1 MIISRIICTLLPAL
15 AIFSCFPDAQ
25 GTVIPAPHPVVTP
38 DKGSDKG
45 DDKDKGEGQGQ
56 GQDQGGETNPPATAL
71 KFYSISCGPGEDASN
86 SMTVSWAVD
95 STKIRSY
102 VQYTKASDAGWK
114 RASTVQPEQDYY
126 CTVYDG
132 IWSKSPEGDFYENA
146 RFIKYGTTLSGLE
159 PDTDYKYVIRGED
172 GSVSREGH
180 FRTAGAA
187 KWSCCVISDF
197 HTYTPLPNRLT
208 SAMGMID
215 KVEKLDPSLD
225 WVLSPGD
232 VVVWGGSYSYWQ
244 KFFEEQNTADYMWAR
259 VNGNHDNWTREAN
272 EVTKQYDIPN
282 DFFKG
287 SSYYPQNGY
296 GEEMGVCY
304 HFRYGNTL
312 FVMLNSEDMSSSN
325 SEYSDA
331 VEWTR
336 TVVREARG
344 GVNPPEF
351 VVVLMHIEWF
361 AGTDGSTE
369 KYDSW
374 HKVFDE
380 LGVNLAI
387 AGDNHVYVRTHP
399 IYDDKVVSDGKGTV
413 YLQTPA
419 SDNDR
424 GRDIKDGTPKNSDKI
439 AFRWSEGSHSIG
451 AIHMEMDGSTINL
464 KLIDRNGNTIDSSQI
479 KAR

>member
-1 MIISRIICTLLPAL
+1 MNMMIMSRIIYIFLTALAVWSCSPETQGYVIPGPNQTITPTPVHEEQDPVKPAL
-15 AIFSCFPDAQ
+15 
-25 GTVIPAPHPVVTP
+25 
-38 DKGSDKG
+38 
-45 DDKDKGEGQGQ
+45 E
-56 GQDQGGETNPPATAL
+56 
-71 KFYSISCGPGEDASN
+71 FYSISCGPGEDASN

-95 STKIRSY
+95 STKVRSY
-102 VQYTKASDAGWK
+102 VQYTKVNDTDWK
-114 RASTVQPEQDYY
+114 KAATAQPEQDYF
-126 CTVYDG
+126 CTVFDG
-132 IWSKSPEGDFYENA
+132 IWSKSPQGDFYEKA
-146 RFIKYGTTLSGLE
+146 RFIKYGTTLRQLE
-159 PDTDYKYVIRGED
+159 SDTDYKYVIRGED

-180 FRTAGAA
+180 FRTAGAS
-187 KWSCCVISDF
+187 KWSCCIISDF
-197 HTYTPLPNRLT
+197 HSYTPLPARLS

-215 KVEKLDPSLD
+215 EMEAVDPSLD

-232 VVVWGGSYSYWQ
+232 VVAWGGSYSFW
-244 KFFEEQNTADYMWAR
+244 KRFFEEENTADYMWAR

-272 EVTKQYDIPN
+272 EVTKEYDIPN
-282 DFFKG
+282 HFFKG
-287 SSYYPQNGY
+287 TSYYPQNGY
-296 GEEMGVCY
+296 GDEMGVCY

-331 VEWTR
+331 QAWTR
-336 TVVREARG
+336 KVVREARS

-369 KYDSW
+369 KYSSW
-374 HKVFDE
+374 HKLFDE
-380 LGVNLAI
+380 LNVNLAI

-399 IYDDKVVSDGKGTV
+399 LFNDQVVPDGKGTV

-424 GRDIKDGTPKNSDKI
+424 GRDIKSGEPKNGDKI

-451 AIHMEMDGSTINL
+451 AVRMEMNGSTITL
-464 KLIDRNGNTIDSSQI
+464 QLLDRYGNIVDSTGI
-479 KAR
+479 KAH